1 MMPKNMKNV
10 IMWDALIY
18 YSEQLT
24 PKNQFIEMIM
34 LSIKRLFTFRYTSGA
49 CKRRKYL
56 LYFAVELL
64 TEPVPT
70 NVDIMSPQCKEL
82 VEIVTAKIDSIYKQI
97 KKNEDSPNTDYLFN
111 NIEAENNMERTI
123 QKMDMLNNMG
133 FVPRNGS

>member
-1 MMPKNMKNV
+1 
-10 IMWDALIY
+10 MWDALIY
-18 YSEQLT
+18 YSEQIT

>member
-1 MMPKNMKNV
+1 
-10 IMWDALIY
+10 
-18 YSEQLT
+18 
-24 PKNQFIEMIM
+24 
-34 LSIKRLFTFRYTSGA
+34 
-49 CKRRKYL
+49 
-56 LYFAVELL
+56 VELL